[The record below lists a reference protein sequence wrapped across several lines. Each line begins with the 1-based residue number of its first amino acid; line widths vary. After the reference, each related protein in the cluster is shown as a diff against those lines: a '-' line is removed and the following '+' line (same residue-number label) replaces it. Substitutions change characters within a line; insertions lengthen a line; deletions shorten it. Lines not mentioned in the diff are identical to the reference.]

1 MGTNTPKVTVSTT
14 TSASDLHDKID
25 TLEDFVN
32 YGIDTSYEIQGPG
45 NPISTEPWVETNH
58 IWAPDFYG
66 APAPRTE
73 LVSSQVHYRRTLN
86 DIINEGAHFS
96 AAHSAKSW
104 QYIPGLTA
112 SVKLMRDCIV
122 DVTASWF
129 AFEYG
134 GITGVETTFEKKE
147 ACKFRLA
154 VNDTGYSSTTRYL
167 RTSCGLN
174 THITRKQFSVVKQLE
189 LAAGVHNIGIRL
201 YLAERV
207 FHNPP
212 LVPAYNKKVDQIKFV
227 FVGGRNIVIDAHE
240 KKNLDD
246 AITRE
251 AKVGEPS
258 EKDAYGDAEL
268 VEDNAGQ
275 KTSTE
280 TY

>member
-1 MGTNTPKVTVSTT
+1 MGTSTPKVTVSTT

-45 NPISTEPWVETNH
+45 NPISTDPWVETNH

-134 GITGVETTFEKKE
+134 GITSVETHFEKKE
-147 ACKFRLA
+147 ACKFRFA
-154 VNDTGYSSTTRYL
+154 VNGVGYTSTTRYL

-174 THITRKQFSVVKQLE
+174 SQITRKQFSVVKQLE
-189 LAAGVHNIGIRL
+189 LAAGVHNIGIRI
-201 YLAERV
+201 YLKERI
-207 FHNPP
+207 FHAPP
-212 LVPAYNKKVDQIKFV
+212 DSPPYDGLVDQIKFV
-227 FVGGRNIVIDAHE
+227 FVGGRNIVIDAPE
-240 KKNLDD
+240 KKNMDD
-246 AITRE
+246 AIVRE
-251 AKVGEPS
+251 EKVGDPS
-258 EKDAYGDAEL
+258 GKFSFGDNEIQL
-268 VEDNAGQ
+268 PGS
-275 KTSTE
+275 KPSTE